1 MTTAAPRRTQRSTSA
16 RGTPGSG
23 TRTTLRDLT
32 GRAYENAEREAWDSL
47 QAELADIAALTA
59 DEPF

>member
-1 MTTAAPRRTQRSTSA
+1 MTTAAPQQDATLDELTLDAWKRYA
-16 RGTPGSG
+16 E
-23 TRTTLRDLT
+23 TLRNLT
-32 GRAYENAEREAWDSL
+32 GRVYENAEGEAWDSL